1 MYAKGGGNVQLSSK
15 IAVVCAVIRE
25 VALESIFIS
34 GENLGWERVRT
45 VRFWRT
51 KRLPCIVFLHGSLV
65 KSDLQLR

>member
-1 MYAKGGGNVQLSSK
+1 MYAKEGGNVQLSSK

-45 VRFWRT
+45 VRF
-51 KRLPCIVFLHGSLV
+51 
-65 KSDLQLR
+65 